1 MGKRLH
7 ISYKDY
13 LNSINEEVLNEKVFD
28 INDDVDFLIKESG
41 IEKFYNEIK
50 EGKTPYFD
58 EIMNDKEVA
67 FLAIESSELKSE
79 AAIKASEINPISI
92 FIGFPEGTI
101 GSHYNPKDKY
111 ILASPIRQV
120 FKILYQNEQYELK
133 VDQIESFKN
142 DLKIDRLRHALAHEL
157 SHWISDS
164 LHNAHI
170 EKIID
175 RANELNKAE
184 YMKLKNQD
192 VNMTYFEIDAI
203 IHGIRELKRQYTQ
216 EEWDIFT
223 FRDVMIKYTAI
234 SGVDRTLKTRY
245 GLDVALIWQKNLLK
259 RMQREGLLGLNM
271 RSFNKVMPL

>member
-1 MGKRLH
+1 MEKRLH

-58 EIMNDKEVA
+58 EIMNNHEVA
-67 FLAIESSELKSE
+67 FLAIKSNELKSE
-79 AAIKASEINPISI
+79 AAIKADEINPILI

-111 ILASPIRQV
+111 ILVSPIRQV
-120 FKILYQNEQYELK
+120 FKILYQNEQYQLK
-133 VDQIESFKN
+133 LDQIESFKN
-142 DLKIDRLRHALAHEL
+142 DLKLDRLKHALAHEL

-164 LHNAHI
+164 LHNSHI

-203 IHGIRELKRQYTQ
+203 IHGIKELKRQYTQ
-216 EEWDIFT
+216 EEWDQFT

-234 SGVDRTLKTRY
+234 TGIDTTLKTRY
-245 GLDVALIWQKNLLK
+245 GLEVALIWQKNLFK

-271 RSFNKVMPL
+271 RSFYKEMPL